1 MSTFRAWL
9 AAGLLLAGGA
19 AALNAQTLPAEQAR
33 KQEQVQRQVQAMAR
47 ELVGSVLDLQLQQLK
62 ENGLTS
68 HPWYGE
74 IRNMQ
79 THLDEMIKAEMP
91 AVLAL
96 LTKTT
101 KGTEDEQKQAFQQAR
116 LKGREIV
123 IRLLV
128 ERQSLLR
135 RLKIAEMA
143 AQVQQLIVLQ
153 TKVLRAT
160 EGLPEQPT
168 SRRAAMNLTAIED
181 QRDVRATYGEFK
193 TALTEVSHWTGPFGD
208 EAVIGLQKLEKYKV
222 DDELKSAE
230 SHLQAAE
237 LDDATVSQK
246 AVIRALKELLILMRE
261 AQQIANRDNDAVAQQ
276 IKEVIEKQQELK
288 QQTEESQKE
297 KPAEAEKLANE
308 QSELRKE
315 IAAMAEAAQP

>member
-1 MSTFRAWL
+1 MNAFRAWL

-79 THLDEMIKAEMP
+79 THLDDMIKAEMP

-96 LTKTT
+96 LTKTA
-101 KGTEDEQKQAFQQAR
+101 KGTEAERQQAFQQAR

-143 AQVQQLIVLQ
+143 AQVQQLILLQ
-153 TKVLRAT
+153 T
-160 EGLPEQPT
+160 EGSAGHRGPARTAHRTPRSHESYRHRRPT
-168 SRRAAMNLTAIED
+168 RRAGHLRPVQN
-181 QRDVRATYGEFK
+181 RADRGQQ
-193 TALTEVSHWTGPFGD
+193 VDGPLRRRGRRGP
-208 EAVIGLQKLEKYKV
+208 A
-222 DDELKSAE
+222 
-230 SHLQAAE
+230 
-237 LDDATVSQK
+237 K
-246 AVIRALKELLILMRE
+246 AGE
-261 AQQIANRDNDAVAQQ
+261 AQGRRGAEIGRIASPGRRTGRRRPSA
-276 IKEVIEKQQELK
+276 
-288 QQTEESQKE
+288 
-297 KPAEAEKLANE
+297 
-308 QSELRKE
+308 RKR
-315 IAAMAEAAQP
+315 